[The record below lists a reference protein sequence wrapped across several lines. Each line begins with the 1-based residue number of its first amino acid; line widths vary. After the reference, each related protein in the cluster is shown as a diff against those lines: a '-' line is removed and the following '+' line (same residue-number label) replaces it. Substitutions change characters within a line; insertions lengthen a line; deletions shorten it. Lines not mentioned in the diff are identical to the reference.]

1 MLLTQTRKRLL
12 VTDVSVSVRSSVP
25 VLDEA
30 SKGVSLFDEPLLYH
44 EISDRAYFG
53 ALVQGDGKMLHECHP
68 VECLPDWLRSIDRTR
83 DSFVSQGQFWRA
95 QRRIAAL
102 RSMGLLW
109 CDLGDDGELGRY
121 GDSWAVQRILEVADE
136 ECIPPPSLIVASGRG
151 YHAKWFF
158 TRAVPW
164 QALDR
169 WNIVERTISERLQEP
184 LNADL
189 RAVDAAR
196 VLRVVGT
203 MNSRSGTI
211 ARSVWCNNVDDEPL
225 RYGFDE
231 LAYEILNLLRPSYH
245 TRREEPRRDKK
256 KACTGQT
263 GGGAHYT
270 IGSLWWS
277 RLRDIRRLCEL
288 RGWTAPY
295 GGVPVGYRDMVLFL
309 GSVALSWIARPGTWW
324 QEVES
329 LSVEFTP
336 SLRRREWQTYVGTA
350 YRRLLASVGPD
361 RIEHRYRYSTARI
374 VQDLDISRLEMAK
387 LEVLVHPDITHARK
401 LVRDRER
408 IAELRRA
415 SGVVEREAYLATA
428 QERAQEARKLADE
441 GLELREIA
449 ERLEVDLRT
458 VQRYLSCA

>member
-1 MLLTQTRKRLL
+1 MTVAVQL
-12 VTDVSVSVRSSVP
+12 P
-25 VLDEA
+25 
-30 SKGVSLFDEPLLYH
+30 LFDEPLLYH
-44 EISDRAYFG
+44 EPTRAYFG
-53 ALVQGDGKMLHECHP
+53 ALIQDDGRMLHECHP
-68 VECLPDWLRSIDRTR
+68 VEHLPEWLRRLDRAR

-121 GDSWAVQRILEVADE
+121 GDSFAVQRILEVADE
-136 ECIPPPSLIVASGRG
+136 AGIPTPSLIVASGRG
-151 YHAKWFF
+151 YHTKWLF

-169 WNIVERTISERLQEP
+169 WNVVERTISERLQEP

-203 MNSRSGTI
+203 MNSRSGTV
-211 ARSVWCNNVDDEPL
+211 ARVVWCNNVDDEPL
-225 RYGFDE
+225 RYGFDT
-231 LAYEILNLLRPSYH
+231 LADEILRLLKPSHH
-245 TRREEPRRDKK
+245 TRRGETLQDKK
-256 KACTGQT
+256 KARTGQT
-263 GGGAHYT
+263 GGGSHYT

-288 RGWTAPY
+288 RGWTAPH
-295 GGVPVGYRDMVLFL
+295 GGVPVGYRDIVLFL

-324 QEVES
+324 QEVEA

-350 YRRLLASVGPD
+350 YRRLIASVGPN

-374 VQDLDISRLEMAK
+374 VSDLSISRWEMAK

-408 IAELRRA
+408 DEQARRA
-415 SGVVEREAYLATA
+415 RGEVPREAYLATA
-428 QERAQEARKLADE
+428 KERAQEARRLADE
-441 GLELREIA
+441 GLSQVAIA
-449 ERLEVDLRT
+449 TRLGVTRRAVSL
-458 VQRYLSCA
+458 YLSCS